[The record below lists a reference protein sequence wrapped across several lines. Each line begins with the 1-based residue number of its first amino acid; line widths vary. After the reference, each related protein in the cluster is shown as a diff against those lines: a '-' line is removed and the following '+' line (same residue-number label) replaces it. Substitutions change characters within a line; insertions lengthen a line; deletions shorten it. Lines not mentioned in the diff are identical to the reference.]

1 MNIHWMNRITTAI
14 IILVVIVNP
23 SWGQLKDERGFYL
36 VEAETFT
43 PPIKDMIASFEGRVA
58 EGFLAPDIY
67 GTEHY
72 LYDYRGKPTILF
84 FFNLEEEKGRTLLE
98 TLKGLPE
105 DIASTIN
112 IIGMAKDSRDDLLKY
127 MNGDPSKFPLIYNG
141 EVFGEMAYGADLGT
155 PRMFII
161 DASGIIK
168 RVLPATSFDKGK
180 MVSELIAECINNIK
194 E

>member
-1 MNIHWMNRITTAI
+1 MI
-14 IILVVIVNP
+14 NP
-23 SWGQLKDERGFYL
+23 SWCQLKDERGFYL

-43 PPIKDMIASFEGRVA
+43 LPIKDMIASFEGRVA
-58 EGFLAPDIY
+58 EGFFAPDIY
-67 GTEHY
+67 GNDHY

-98 TLKGLPE
+98 TLKGLPPG
-105 DIASTIN
+105 IASNIN
-112 IIGMAKDSRDDLLKY
+112 IIGMARDSKEDILKY
-127 MNGDPSKFPLIYNG
+127 LAGDPSKFPLIYNG

-168 RVLPATSFDKGK
+168 RVLPSSSFNQGK
-180 MVSELIAECINNIK
+180 KVKELISECINKIN

>member
-1 MNIHWMNRITTAI
+1 MTAAI
-14 IILVVIVNP
+14 
-23 SWGQLKDERGFYL
+23 SWGQLKDDRGFYL

-43 PPIKDMIASFEGRVA
+43 PPVKDMIASFEGMVA

-67 GTEHY
+67 GKEHY

-84 FFNLEEEKGRTLLE
+84 FFNLEEEKGRALLE
-98 TLKGLPE
+98 TLKSFPSDFL
-105 DIASTIN
+105 STTN
-112 IIGMAKDSRDDLLKY
+112 IIGMAKDSKEDLLNY
-127 MNGDPSKFPLIYNG
+127 MEGSQAKFPLIYNG

-161 DASGIIK
+161 DDSGIIK
-168 RVLPATSFDKGK
+168 RVLPSSAFEKNK
-180 MVSELIAECINNIK
+180 KVKELISECINNIK

>member
-1 MNIHWMNRITTAI
+1 MSRNIIALFLLVITI
-14 IILVVIVNP
+14 NP
-23 SWGQLKDERGFYL
+23 SWSQLKDDRGFYL

-43 PPIKDMIASFEGRVA
+43 PPIKDMIASFEGMVA

-67 GTEHY
+67 GKEHY

-98 TLKGLPE
+98 TLKGLPQ
-105 DIASTIN
+105 DIASNIN
-112 IIGMAKDSRDDLLKY
+112 IIGMAKDSKDDLLKY
-127 MNGDPSKFPLIYNG
+127 MNGYTSKFPLIYNG

-161 DASGIIK
+161 DETGIIK
-168 RVLPATSFDKGK
+168 RVLPATCFDKSK
-180 MVSELIAECINNIK
+180 MVSELIAECINNIN